1 MKKRRLL
8 SIVLSLCMVLALMPA
23 TVFAEVI
30 TPETPQKDT
39 DGVYQIGS
47 AEELYGFA
55 ELVNSGGTDQNTKAV
70 LTADITVNQDV
81 LKANGTLAD
90 DTSGFTSWTPI
101 GNSSNSYTGKFDGQG
116 HTVSGL
122 YFNNDSTSGVG
133 LFRCLGENGEIK
145 NVGVIDSYFYG
156 YWNVGGVCGISEGG
170 TITCC
175 YNTGTVSGSGD
186 NVGGVCGYNGG
197 GTITCCYNT
206 GTVSG
211 YDPVGGICGRNES
224 GGTVIGCYN
233 TGTVSGDWN
242 VGGVCGYNGLTSN
255 SNTITGCYNT
265 GTVSGNRCIGGVCG
279 TNKNYSSITGCYNIG
294 TVSGDYRIGG
304 VCGLND
310 NNGSIIGCY
319 NIGTVSSNNDNVGG
333 VCGWN
338 WGESSITGC
347 FTNKYVVCGENKS
360 TETDCA
366 VNSDKEFADS
376 TVCKLLDTALQNASS
391 DVRFCQRIGKDAS
404 PLLTYQFDSID
415 DHTDKNPKDHICD
428 ICGEMLSDHIGI
440 DENPKDHVC
449 DIFGETLSTHTGG
462 ESTCT
467 AKAECEY
474 CGAEYGNLL
483 DHNLEKI
490 PAKDATL
497 NEEGNIEY
505 WKCMDC
511 GRLFADENGE
521 KEISL
526 EDTVIKKLTPET
538 DGDKDQ
544 STKAD
549 TEDSAKTGD
558 NTNLALWLALMLLS
572 GAGIT
577 GVTAYTRRK
586 RTNE

>member
-8 SIVLSLCMVLALMPA
+8 GIVLSLCMALMFVPQM
-23 TVFAEVI
+23 VFAEDI
-30 TPETPQKDT
+30 TPTIPPKDT
-39 DGVYQIGS
+39 DGVYQIGTE
-47 AEELYGFA
+47 AELYGFA
-55 ELVNSGGTDQNTKAV
+55 ELVNGGNTDQNTKAV
-70 LTADITVNQDV
+70 LTADIIVNKGV
-81 LKANGTLAD
+81 LKADGNLAD

-116 HTVSGL
+116 HTISGL
-122 YFNNDSTSGVG
+122 YFNDAAKYYVG
-133 LFRCLGENGEIK
+133 LFGSLGENGEIK
-145 NVGVIDSYFYG
+145 NVGVIDSYFNG
-156 YWNVGGVCGISEGG
+156 YWGVGGVCGKSDGG
-170 TITCC
+170 TI
-175 YNTGTVSGSGD
+175 S
-186 NVGGVCGYNGG
+186 
-197 GTITCCYNT
+197 
-206 GTVSG
+206 
-211 YDPVGGICGRNES
+211 
-224 GGTVIGCYN
+224 GCYN
-233 TGTVSGDWN
+233 TGTVSGNDEN
-242 VGGVCGYNGLTSN
+242 VGGVCGKSYGGTISGCYNAGTVSGNADHVGGVCGSTHSGVTITGCYNTGTVSGGDSIGGVCGYNGYGGIA
-255 SNTITGCYNT
+255 TITGCYNT
-265 GTVSGNRCIGGVCG
+265 GTVSGNRFIGGVCG
-279 TNKNYSSITGCYNIG
+279 NNNWGSTITGCYNTG

-310 NNGSIIGCY
+310 HNGSIIGCY

-347 FTNKYVVCGENKS
+347 FTNKDVVCGENKS

-366 VNSDKEFADS
+366 VKSDKEFADS

-415 DHTDKNPKDHICD
+415 DHTDDNPKDHICD
-428 ICGEMLSDHIGI
+428 ICGERLSDHTGI
-440 DENPKDHVC
+440 DENPKDHLC
-449 DIFGETLSTHTGG
+449 DICAETLSNHTGG
-462 ESTCT
+462 EATCT